1 MTNHHDPKGKASLQL
16 FGRLLVSF
24 KMAVGTTIW
33 LLKVRKYIVGFFM
46 VFMISFSIV
55 NVNQNTTD
63 IEVAVFMAILFT
75 VFISLE
81 YESYKSYEQVITV

>member
-1 MTNHHDPKGKASLQL
+1 
-16 FGRLLVSF
+16 
-24 KMAVGTTIW
+24 MAVGILIW
-33 LLKVRKYIVGFFM
+33 LTKKRKYIVSFFM
-46 VFMISFSIV
+46 VFMISFSTV

>member
-1 MTNHHDPKGKASLQL
+1 MTNHNVPKGKASLQL

-33 LLKVRKYIVGFFM
+33 LTKERKYIVSFFM
-46 VFMISFSIV
+46 VFMISFSTV
-55 NVNQNTTD
+55 NVNQNTTY
-63 IEVAVFMAILFT
+63 IEVAAFIVILFT

-81 YESYKSYEQVITV
+81 SESYKSYEQVITV